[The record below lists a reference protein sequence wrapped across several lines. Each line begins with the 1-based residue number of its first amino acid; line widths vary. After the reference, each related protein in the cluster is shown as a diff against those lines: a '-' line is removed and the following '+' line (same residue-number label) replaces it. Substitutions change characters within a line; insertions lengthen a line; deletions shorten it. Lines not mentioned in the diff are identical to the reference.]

1 MRDDTD
7 HVPVDARAEELQLLQ
22 AVAAGDEGAFEV
34 LFRRY
39 FEGVYRYLARMVRN
53 EAMAEEIANETLIDV
68 WRGAERFRG
77 DSKVST
83 WIFSIAH
90 NKAVSELRKKRLAY
104 DALEAGIEVADDDD
118 SADDAAELD
127 EAAAILRRCMD
138 KLSPAH
144 REVMELA
151 YYQEMSITEVS
162 DVMSVPSNTVK
173 TRMFHGR
180 KQLRACV
187 ERAGLA
193 QEDAG

>member
-1 MRDDTD
+1 MRDDTNR
-7 HVPVDARAEELQLLQ
+7 VPADLQAEEVHLLKS
-22 AVAAGDEGAFEV
+22 VAAGDEAAFEV

-39 FEGVYRYLARMVRN
+39 FEGVYRYLVRVVRN
-53 EAMAEEIANETLIDV
+53 DAMAEEIANETLIDV
-68 WRGAERFRG
+68 WRGAAKFRG

-104 DALEAGIEVADDDD
+104 DSLDQGIEVADDDD
-118 SADDAAELD
+118 PADSTAEMD

-138 KLSPAH
+138 RLSPAH

-151 YYQEMSITEVS
+151 YYQEMSIAEVS

-187 ERAGLA
+187 EGAGLS
-193 QEDAG
+193 AGDEG